1 MNLADAASSPAE
13 SPTKTPAHTPATSTP
28 AQLTPAQRREIEIWF
43 AQALDLSSE
52 RRREY
57 AKADELFRKC
67 LTLDGSNVLVVTAY
81 LENLA
86 RWRGRKPKST
96 WSGWWSRR
104 TLFKTKDVHAPE
116 RYAVAIKVLSQEP
129 DQSVLDLLAKTC
141 RELHWDLA
149 EEAYLREM
157 LLRDAGQVEVHARL
171 AEICVS
177 RADFACAGGHFEF
190 AKKSLPLLEV
200 EACLQAVREEDAT
213 ATARDVSSADALDS
227 ARTLTEAKQ
236 FTAAERL
243 LARAQAAYGNS
254 LALREAR
261 EDLQIAQLLHQVAA
275 LAEPERKQNA
285 LASQARLSLRQKLAR
300 LQLDIAGTRADRFPD
315 DWSLRLELVEQLI
328 RVGNFFEALRR
339 LNDRPAPQGVFSARA
354 LRLKAETQQR
364 LKRFDAA
371 MNLYRE
377 LLAAP
382 AFGELPLEEQ
392 QRVRAQAQRLSAAMG
407 PAKTDK

>member
-1 MNLADAASSPAE
+1 MNLADAASSAI
-13 SPTKTPAHTPATSTP
+13 
-28 AQLTPAQRREIEIWF
+28 LLPAQRREIEIAF
-43 AQALDLSSE
+43 AQALDLSSD

-67 LTLDGSNVLVVTAY
+67 LALDGSNVLVVTAY

-96 WSGWWSRR
+96 WRGWWQRR
-104 TLFKTKDVHAPE
+104 IFFKANLGHAPE
-116 RYAVAIKVLSQEP
+116 RYAAAIEILSQEA
-129 DQSVLDLLAKTC
+129 DLSLLDLLARTC
-141 RELHWDLA
+141 RELHWELA
-149 EEAYLREM
+149 EEAYLREL

-177 RADFACAGGHFEF
+177 RADFACARGHFEL
-190 AKKSLPLLEV
+190 AKKFLPLSEV

-213 ATARDVSSADALDS
+213 ATAMEDTSADALDS

-254 LALREAR
+254 LAIRETR
-261 EDLQIAQLLHQVAA
+261 EDLQIAQLLHQVEA

-285 LASQARLSLRQKLAR
+285 LASQARLSLMQKLAR

-328 RVGNFFEALRR
+328 RVGNYFEALRR
-339 LNDRPAPQGVFSARA
+339 LNDPPAPQGVFSARA

-371 MNLYRE
+371 MSLYRE
-377 LLAAP
+377 LLAVP
-382 AFGELPLEEQ
+382 AFVELPLEEQ
-392 QRVRAQAQRLSAAMG
+392 QRVRAQSQRLSDAMG
-407 PAKTDK
+407 SAKADQ